1 MLENLLESR
10 SKKGRSVGGVISSV
24 TAHTALIGA
33 ALYATAQARVPP
45 AGIPEVV
52 RPLFIPPAR
61 STPRATPTPVAPRT
75 TDGRRL
81 NFIEPRFDI
90 RIPVVDISAAVSTSV
105 ISKPGD
111 FMPGSITANGTNVG
125 NDGVAD
131 TGDTPFRADQ
141 VEQQVSVVSGSAPPQ
156 YPDVLRNSGVE
167 GQVTALFV
175 VDEQGR
181 AEESSVRFLRSDNR
195 LFKEAVKVALRRMR
209 FNPALVSGR
218 KVRQLVQMPFVF
230 TLAR

>member
-10 SKKGRSVGGVISSV
+10 SKKARSVGGVISSV

-33 ALYATAQARVPP
+33 ALYATAHARVPP

-52 RPLFIPPAR
+52 RPFFIPPAR
-61 STPRATPTPVAPRT
+61 STTRATPTPVAPPT

-90 RIPVVDISAAVSTSV
+90 RIPLVDISAAVSTSV

-111 FMPGSITANGTNVG
+111 FTPGSITANGTNVG
-125 NDGVAD
+125 NGGFAAA
-131 TGDTPFRADQ
+131 GDTPFRADQ
-141 VEQQVSVVSGSAPPQ
+141 VEQQVSVVSGSAPPR
-156 YPDVLRNSGVE
+156 YPEVLRNSGVE
-167 GQVTALFV
+167 GQVTALFI

-195 LFKEAVKVALRRMR
+195 LFEEAVRVALRRMR
-209 FNPALVSGR
+209 FNPALAGGR

>member
-1 MLENLLESR
+1 MLDNLLESR
-10 SKKGRSVGGVISSV
+10 SKRGRSVGGVLTSV

-52 RPLFIPPAR
+52 RPFFSPPAPSAAR
-61 STPRATPTPVAPRT
+61 TTPTPKAQRT
-75 TDGRRL
+75 TDAQRL
-81 NFIEPRFDI
+81 NFIEPRFDL
-90 RIPVVDISAAVSTSV
+90 RIPVVDISAAVATSV

-111 FMPGSITANGTNVG
+111 FTPGSITAHGTNVG
-125 NDGVAD
+125 GDGVA
-131 TGDTPFRADQ
+131 GAVDTPFRADQ

-156 YPDVLRNSGVE
+156 YPEILRNSGVE
-167 GQVTALFV
+167 GRVTALFI

-181 AEESSVRFLRSDNR
+181 AEESSVRFVRSDNQ
-195 LFKEAVKVALRRMR
+195 LFEDAVRVALRRMR
-209 FNPALVSGR
+209 FNPALVGGR